1 MDFGVTVGVT
11 GPSHCHKPFPGAG
24 CGCLPK
30 PEKAARAIPPTLVA
44 MARTIE
50 FDVEALIGKLDVLQ
64 KTQLPYAGNRALW
77 ALKPKLRGAL
87 QDEMRSRFRAPVPLT
102 LNSPRMW
109 IDGLEM
115 TVSIKPDKVAKGSD
129 PASYLYPVTAERGV
143 GGTREAYPTVAT
155 RKLRNMGLI
164 DSSSFLVPY
173 LGGRGVRTRNG
184 RMIPAQYREAL
195 AGVLADD
202 RMRSGW
208 RYFLTPDPRSKRGQ
222 KGKTFPPGIY
232 RVKGRNDIQML
243 FGVAKTR
250 SAPVI
255 FPFGD
260 VVQREASKILPSL
273 LSKALADALR

>member
-1 MDFGVTVGVT
+1 
-11 GPSHCHKPFPGAG
+11 
-24 CGCLPK
+24 
-30 PEKAARAIPPTLVA
+30 

-64 KTQLPYAGNRALW
+64 KVQLPYAGNRALW
-77 ALKPKLRGAL
+77 ALKPKLQTAL
-87 QDEMRSRFRAPVPLT
+87 QQEMLQRFKAPVKLT

-115 TVSIKPDKVAKGSD
+115 TVSIKPDRVAKGSD
-129 PASYLYPVTAERGV
+129 PASYLYPVTAESGRG
-143 GGTREAYPTVAT
+143 GGSREAYPTVAT

-173 LGGRGVRTRNG
+173 LGGRGVRKRNG

-243 FGVAKTR
+243 FGIAKTR
-250 SAPVI
+250 TAPVI

-260 VVQREASKILPSL
+260 LIEQKANDLLPSL

>member
-1 MDFGVTVGVT
+1 
-11 GPSHCHKPFPGAG
+11 
-24 CGCLPK
+24 
-30 PEKAARAIPPTLVA
+30 

-50 FDVEALIGKLDVLQ
+50 FDVEALIGRLDVLQ
-64 KTQLPYAGNRALW
+64 KVQLPYAGNRALW

-102 LNSPRMW
+102 LNSPFLR

-129 PASYLYPVTAERGV
+129 PASYLYPVTAERGI
-143 GGTREAYPTVAT
+143 GGVREAYPTVAT

-222 KGKTFPPGIY
+222 RGKTFPPGIY

-243 FGVAKTR
+243 FGIAKTR
-250 SAPVI
+250 TAPVI

-260 VVQREASKILPSL
+260 LIEQKANDLLPSI
-273 LSKALADALR
+273 LSKGLADALR

>member
-1 MDFGVTVGVT
+1 
-11 GPSHCHKPFPGAG
+11 
-24 CGCLPK
+24 
-30 PEKAARAIPPTLVA
+30 

-50 FDVEALIGKLDVLQ
+50 FDADQLIGKLNVLQ
-64 KTQLPYAGNRALW
+64 KAQLPYAGNRALW

-102 LNSPRMW
+102 LNSPFLR

-173 LGGRGVRTRNG
+173 LGGRGVRKRNG

-202 RMRSGW
+202 RMRGGW

-222 KGKTFPPGIY
+222 RGKTFPPGIY

-243 FGVAKTR
+243 FGIAKTR
-250 SAPVI
+250 TVPVI

-260 VVQREASKILPSL
+260 VVQREAGKILPSL

>member
-1 MDFGVTVGVT
+1 
-11 GPSHCHKPFPGAG
+11 
-24 CGCLPK
+24 
-30 PEKAARAIPPTLVA
+30 

-50 FDVEALIGKLDVLQ
+50 FDADQLIGKLNVLQ
-64 KTQLPYAGNRALW
+64 KAQLPYAGNRALW
-77 ALKPKLRGAL
+77 ALKPKLQTVL
-87 QDEMRSRFRAPVPLT
+87 QQEMLQRFKAPVKLT

-115 TVSIKPDKVAKGSD
+115 TVSIKPDKVTKGND

-173 LGGRGVRTRNG
+173 LGGRGVRKRND

-243 FGVAKTR
+243 FGIAKTR
-250 SAPVI
+250 TVPVI
-255 FPFGD
+255 FPLGD
-260 VVQREASKILPSL
+260 VVQREAGKILPSL